1 MEYPMICF
9 NGPRPEP
16 DGTYSARTKYGLIS
30 VVIHEVGHNYFPMIV
45 NSDERQWTWMDE
57 GLNTF
62 LQFLAEQEWEHDY
75 PSSRGEPRDIVRY
88 MKGDGQVP
96 IMTASDS
103 ALQLGPNAYSK
114 PATALNVLRETV
126 MGRELFDFA
135 FRQYAQR
142 WMFKRPE
149 PADLFRTLEDA
160 SAVDLDWFWNGWFY
174 TTKHVDLALEPVK
187 RYRIDTRDP
196 EVEKARR
203 RLARSEEPRSLTEQ
217 RNEALETRI
226 DRFPELADFYNE
238 YDDLDISQQELDD
251 YAKLVEGLSE
261 EDRELLGTKL
271 RFHVASV
278 RDVGGIP
285 MPITLAFHYADESV
299 EEVRIPVAVW
309 RRNPDSVSK
318 LVVSEQE
325 LVRVV
330 LDPHREIADADLAN
344 NVWPPAIDE
353 ETIQLEP
360 SREGGRRGRGGA
372 NPMRAAREAEEE
384 KAKAEAEAKEPVE
397 AGAGTSTPGPAGGGR

>member
-1 MEYPMICF
+1 
-9 NGPRPEP
+9 
-16 DGTYSARTKYGLIS
+16 
-30 VVIHEVGHNYFPMIV
+30 
-45 NSDERQWTWMDE
+45 MDE

-238 YDDLDISQQELDD
+238 YDDLDISQQEL
-251 YAKLVEGLSE
+251 
-261 EDRELLGTKL
+261 GT
-271 RFHVASV
+271 H
-278 RDVGGIP
+278 
-285 MPITLAFHYADESV
+285 H
-299 EEVRIPVAVW
+299 
-309 RRNPDSVSK
+309 
-318 LVVSEQE
+318 
-325 LVRVV
+325 
-330 LDPHREIADADLAN
+330 
-344 NVWPPAIDE
+344 
-353 ETIQLEP
+353 
-360 SREGGRRGRGGA
+360 
-372 NPMRAAREAEEE
+372 
-384 KAKAEAEAKEPVE
+384 
-397 AGAGTSTPGPAGGGR
+397 AGGGGQRKLRDHRGRHKAACRP